1 MDNKE
6 LENIII
12 LEEDDKK
19 KQPEKDIDTS
29 KINKKKKNILFIIIL
44 AVTLLIVVVVLIILL
59 IKKSNTK
66 DNLNINQI
74 TQKIISKEKLSYY
87 APVKLETLIKKANIL
102 YANGDK
108 KEALKLFTEI
118 ASSNESISN
127 YNIGVAKMKE
137 KKYKEAIK
145 YFKIAMQNGQNRCIS
160 AINSAVCALKIGNK
174 KLFKYYIDLA
184 QVYLPFEIKTPL
196 YSYCVALINYYHRY
210 YFETIIPLDHRSS
223 KYYKEDQDY
232 LQAKIFSFFHD
243 NLKAINFLEKNDD
256 LKNEITLGLLYDS
269 IGDYSIALKHFI
281 RSFKAGIAPVRS
293 KKAMALTYIK
303 MGLFKNSVNA
313 FKDCLDINKSKCL
326 KLYPVSISL
335 NPSLYDVKLAQKD
348 FEKNIFLNKKNEYG
362 LLFYYA
368 PYKIF
373 NANQTIEFIRKGS
386 IGLSIGET
394 KSALM
399 LLSQSSNISKI
410 NKKISIGVE
419 KALNHKIL
427 DANKIFNSLKNKT
440 SNHSVLYY
448 DLGLTYAQI
457 GDYTLAYKNFIKSYH
472 LNSSNHLAGIFAIFT
487 KELIHKNNQKLVEEV
502 VSDLTSNH
510 KIKNKK
516 FYFAL
521 IDFAKNNL
529 ISSSAFVANDNSDK
543 SLNLIFDAIIA
554 KNIKNNNLFLMK
566 SKELYLKIPK
576 DMMANI
582 IYIYAQNQNRSVV
595 EFAKSLQKKFLEKD
609 IDYKSLFY
617 GSNIAKKIYIKS
629 LQISGMLYYAR
640 ELLEKQLEDGNDDV
654 VGVMQSLGYID
665 LYTKNYE
672 EAYAVYN
679 ELIDTYKLKNT
690 RTLFLASVASIGAG
704 HDANAI
710 ALLELAKLTD
720 PNNFESR
727 FALGI
732 LYLEIKNYTAAMI
745 QFNKIGNSDF
755 ISKYFD
761 FKITKK
767 EL

>member
-1 MDNKE
+1 VDNKE

-12 LEEDDKK
+12 LEEGSEK
-19 KQPEKDIDTS
+19 KQPKEKDINTS
-29 KINKKKKNILFIIIL
+29 KINKKKKNILIIIL
-44 AVTLLIVVVVLIILL
+44 AITLLFIVVALVIIL
-59 IKKSNTK
+59 IKKNNTK
-66 DNLNINQI
+66 DNLNIKKI

-87 APVKLETLIKKANIL
+87 TPVKLETLIKKANIL
-102 YANGDK
+102 YENGDK
-108 KEALKLFTEI
+108 KEALKLFSEI

-137 KKYKEAIK
+137 KKYKEAIR

-184 QVYLPFEIKTPL
+184 QVYLPFEAKTPL

-210 YFETIIPLDHRSS
+210 YFETLIPLDHRSS
-223 KYYKEDQDY
+223 KYYQTAQDY
-232 LQAKIFSFFHD
+232 LQAKIFSFFND
-243 NLKAINFLEKNDD
+243 KLKAINSLEKNDD
-256 LKNEITLGLLYDS
+256 LKNEITLGLLSDN
-269 IGDYSIALKHFI
+269 IGEYSIALKHFI
-281 RSFKAGIAPVRS
+281 KSFKAGIAPVRS

-303 MGLFKNSVNA
+303 MGLLKSSVNA
-313 FKDCLDINKSKCL
+313 LKDCLDINKSKCL
-326 KLYPVSISL
+326 QLYPVSISL

-348 FEKNIFLNKKNEYG
+348 FEKDIFLNKENEYG

-373 NANQTIEFIRKGS
+373 NANQTMEFITKGS
-386 IGLSIGET
+386 ISVSLGET
-394 KSALM
+394 KGALM

-410 NKKISIGVE
+410 NKKISIGIE

-427 DANKIFNSLKNKT
+427 DANKIFNSLKDKY

-448 DLGLTYAQI
+448 NLGLTYAQM
-457 GDYTLAYKNFIKSYH
+457 GDYTLAYKNLIKSYH
-472 LNSSNHLAGIFAIFT
+472 LNSSNYLAGIFAIFT
-487 KELIHKNNQKLVEEV
+487 KELIHKNNQKLIEEV
-502 VSDLTSNH
+502 KSDLTLSH

-521 IDFAKNNL
+521 IDFAENNF
-529 ISSSAFVANDNSDK
+529 ISSSVFSTNDNSNK
-543 SLNLIFDAIIA
+543 SLNLVFDAIIA

-566 SKELYLKIPK
+566 AKELYSKIPK

-582 IYIYAQNQNRSVV
+582 IYIYAKNQNQPVADY
-595 EFAKSLQKKFLEKD
+595 AKSLQKKFLEKN
-609 IDYKSLFY
+609 INYKSLFY

-640 ELLEKQLEDGNDDV
+640 EILEKQLEDENDDV

-672 EAYAVYN
+672 EAYAIYN

-745 QFNKIGNSDF
+745 QFNKIGDSNF